1 MEKNWRHREKT
12 QRTRRDPTQTLPE
25 NVDSSQSERFHEEG
39 DEVGYGS

>member
-1 MEKNWRHREKT
+1 MEESRRHREKT
-12 QRTRRDPTQTLPE
+12 QRPWSDPTQTLPE